1 MDMTHEAHQ
10 TVSVSWDET
19 IPGVIRYTMEPRW
32 TLADLQRALT
42 VGFEMQRASTFQTV
56 HIVFDTQKTT
66 MVPTGIISVARR
78 IFRQCPSN
86 TDKLIVLT
94 KNSLVR
100 SMTALVNRV
109 LAYEGRQF
117 EVIPDEQSLRQSF
130 R

>member
-1 MDMTHEAHQ
+1 VWLFTKWLPLIETLPDRKVMDMTHEAHQ

-78 IFRQCPSN
+78 IFRQCPSK
-86 TDKLIVLT
+86 TPLKKGHFAGFL
-94 KNSLVR
+94 SH
-100 SMTALVNRV
+100 
-109 LAYEGRQF
+109 
-117 EVIPDEQSLRQSF
+117 
-130 R
+130 